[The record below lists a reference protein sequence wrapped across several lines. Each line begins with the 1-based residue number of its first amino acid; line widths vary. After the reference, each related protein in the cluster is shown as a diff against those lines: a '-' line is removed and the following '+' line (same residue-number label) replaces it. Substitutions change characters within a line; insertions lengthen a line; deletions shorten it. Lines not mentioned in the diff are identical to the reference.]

1 MLTSIA
7 QQHANDMAALDD
19 LDHDLS
25 CNSDAYPVQ
34 FCKSSKRLQ
43 PFGRAA
49 ENIISLAGND
59 GSASAA
65 MAQYNSKSGMF
76 STMMNPDFLYVGIG
90 MAMNPVS
97 GKYYWVQVF
106 SAGNFQGVSCTINPT
121 VTVLNAMNQTITTV
135 QPTSGLDLTTY
146 PQGITQNANSKQN
159 LYCTLVPFAYSGT
172 GMSMGGLPY
181 PTITLVPSN
190 VSANIASQASGIIV
204 AFNSALSQAGASIIG
219 PSSIPLI
226 AMQVQ
231 PTTTDN
237 TDISSITSTNSLNMS
252 TLSSLSISPTQ
263 YLASMISGFT
273 PTNSDQS
280 AMMAAFTSMAANPSM
295 SSAFAQ
301 IAQLIQLANSNST
314 SVTATATSS

>member
-25 CNSDAYPVQ
+25 CNSDAPVQ

-97 GKYYWVQVF
+97 VNITGYK
-106 SAGNFQGVSCTINPT
+106 SSPL
-121 VTVLNAMNQTITTV
+121 VT
-135 QPTSGLDLTTY
+135 
-146 PQGITQNANSKQN
+146 SK
-159 LYCTLVPFAYSGT
+159 
-172 GMSMGGLPY
+172 
-181 PTITLVPSN
+181 
-190 VSANIASQASGIIV
+190 ASV
-204 AFNSALSQAGASIIG
+204 AQSIPPL
-219 PSSIPLI
+219 PSS
-226 AMQVQ
+226 
-231 PTTTDN
+231 
-237 TDISSITSTNSLNMS
+237 
-252 TLSSLSISPTQ
+252 
-263 YLASMISGFT
+263 T
-273 PTNSDQS
+273 P
-280 AMMAAFTSMAANPSM
+280 
-295 SSAFAQ
+295 
-301 IAQLIQLANSNST
+301 
-314 SVTATATSS
+314 